1 MNPTKEYLRR
11 VSLCMS
17 GLLLYGLG
25 NVFSVA
31 AGSAGTNAW
40 NTLALGLGVQTGMR
54 FGTATFCISLAIVV
68 FDFLGKGKLGL
79 GTLLNM
85 TVIPVVSEWLMQLL
99 FFIPTAPNAF
109 VGACYTLLSQVIMAF
124 ATILYMYPGLGCGPR
139 DTMMVLIGRKFPR
152 MPIGSIKFCIELA
165 ALGVGVLLGAPF
177 GIGSVLAMA
186 LQASIFQLACKLV
199 HYEPRSVVHED
210 LLDTWR
216 RFQAAKPAK

>member
-11 VSLCMS
+11 VPLCMS

-40 NTLALGLGVQTGMR
+40 NTLALGLGAQTGMR

-85 TVIPVVSEWLMQLL
+85 TVIPVASEWLMELL
-99 FFIPTAPNAF
+99 SFIPTAPSAF

-186 LQASIFQLACKLV
+186 LQASIFQLVCKLV

-210 LLDTWR
+210 FLDTWR
-216 RFQAAKPAK
+216 RFQASKSAK